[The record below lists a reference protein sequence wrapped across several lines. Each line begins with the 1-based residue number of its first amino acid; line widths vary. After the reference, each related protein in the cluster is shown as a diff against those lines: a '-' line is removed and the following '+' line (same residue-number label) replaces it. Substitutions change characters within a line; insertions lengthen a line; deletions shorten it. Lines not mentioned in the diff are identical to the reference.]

1 MPLTMGSKLWRC
13 RPGCRGTSGS
23 ATSPSLPV
31 SDHDQDPVVLVRAE
45 GIDAHGL
52 APDEVIQIT
61 PRLLAEWLAGLALL
75 AGGARATHSSP
86 GCSGEIGGKARM
98 RPPGQ
103 KWARTSKEKICR
115 IRERQGVK
123 VAKGEAGSHF
133 GSGQM
138 RMVSFPTSLLA
149 PRAEQGGAEA

>member
-103 KWARTSKEKICR
+103 KWARTSKEKICQ
-115 IRERQGVK
+115 IQGATGREG
-123 VAKGEAGSHF
+123 GERRGGISLRVR
-133 GSGQM
+133 SDEKDE
-138 RMVSFPTSLLA
+138 FPNSPA
-149 PRAEQGGAEA
+149 SDPC